1 MARLLPLAL
10 LLPSVA
16 SATAVDVS
24 LKVNALAGKELPAL
38 NVHILEPI
46 AGFKVSL
53 KRSDGNSL
61 EVKGGGK
68 PGVTRV
74 IALPQPEGRFSWEGE
89 LLVNFPNG
97 TTDTMPLKFETE
109 LFGKL
114 KLTIDRDKD
123 VDIAGRK
130 LAFTLNHPTAKVQL
144 RVLMDTGRV
153 AFDGEVPFNGE
164 PGGTRLEVSWP
175 EAKGKPLQVS
185 FRAFDTGGFN
195 DGVDFFPWQIEIPH
209 EEVHFDSGKAVVRDD
224 QRGKLDAAAQA
235 VADAV
240 ARYGEFAPVKLFL
253 LGHTDTQGDAAANR
267 ALSLE
272 RARSIGAYLRKKGLK
287 VPMSVEG
294 FGEQALRVAT
304 PDETDEARNRR
315 ADYILSIE
323 PPGLS
328 NAPFPPRWQ
337 RL

>member
-1 MARLLPLAL
+1 
-10 LLPSVA
+10 
-16 SATAVDVS
+16 VS
-24 LKVNALAGKELPAL
+24 ALAGKDLPAL

-46 AGFKVSL
+46 AGFKVTL
-53 KRSDGNSL
+53 KRSDGKAL

-74 IALPQPEGRFSWEGE
+74 VELPQPEGHFGWEGE

-97 TTDTMPLKFETE
+97 TTDTMPLKFETD

-114 KLTIDRDKD
+114 KLTIDKDKD
-123 VDIAGRK
+123 VDVAGRK
-130 LAFTLNHPTAKVQL
+130 LAFTLNHPTGKVQL
-144 RVLMDTGRV
+144 KVLMDTGRT
-153 AFDGEVPFNGE
+153 AFDGEILFNGE
-164 PGGTRLEVSWP
+164 PAGTRLEVTWP

-195 DGVDFFPWQIEIPH
+195 DGVDFFPWQIDIH
-209 EEVHFDSGKAVVRDD
+209 DEVNFDSGKSVVRDD
-224 QRGKLDAAAQA
+224 QRAKLDAAYQA

-240 ARYGEFAPVKLFL
+240 ERYGEFAPVKLFL

-267 ALSLE
+267 TLSLE
-272 RARSIGAYLRKKGLK
+272 RARSIGAYLRRKGLK

-294 FGEQALRVAT
+294 FGEQALRVPT
-304 PDETDEARNRR
+304 PDETDEAKNRR

-323 PPGLS
+323 PPVLN
-328 NAPFPPRWQ
+328 NAPFSPRWQ